1 MRGENYK
8 TIFDTQLR
16 ILEMQ
21 TGFSQGTFNIDIQT
35 GRVTATQ
42 VISDDRTT
50 YNTVKAVQDRGMTSG
65 LIDALYWFD
74 VYSTLYRLAPAGA
87 FEPSVTYGDSI
98 FEDTGVEYSRRKAMA
113 DSKYIRPELLT
124 SWYFGVSEEEAKAML
139 PEPETPENILFGS
152 D

>member
-1 MRGENYK
+1 
-8 TIFDTQLR
+8 
-16 ILEMQ
+16 
-21 TGFSQGTFNIDIQT
+21 
-35 GRVTATQ
+35 
-42 VISDDRTT
+42 
-50 YNTVKAVQDRGMTSG
+50 MTSG

>member
-1 MRGENYK
+1 MITNADI
-8 TIFDTQLR
+8 TIYH
-16 ILEMQ
+16 E
-21 TGFSQGTFNIDIQT
+21 
-35 GRVTATQ
+35 
-42 VISDDRTT
+42 T
-50 YNTVKAVQDRGMTSG
+50 YNKETRLKAVSYTHLDVYKRQ
-65 LIDALYWFD
+65 LYWFD